1 MAFVPFKLSNS
12 DASFSPLFRLL
23 DEFNTHYSPEG
34 PGRRT
39 ALPTWQ
45 PNFDIRETQHAF
57 ELHGEFP
64 GMKKEDVHIKFTE
77 PQTMLIHGKTERS
90 YTSNEPAA
98 PAAGL
103 IENTSV
109 DAAAKDNDTKSDSHQ
124 PTVEDEEND
133 KTKQVQKA
141 QSQEKPVDKAKYW
154 VTERSIGEF
163 SRTFSFPVQVDQDA
177 VSATFKDGILSIT
190 VPKAKKYESRRITV
204 N

>member
-1 MAFVPFKLSNS
+1 MAFVPFKLSSNS

-23 DEFNTHYSPEG
+23 DEFNNHYSPEG

-45 PNFDIRETQHAF
+45 PNFDIRETQNAF

-90 YTSNEPAA
+90 YSNA
-98 PAAGL
+98 PSSGL
-103 IENTSV
+103 IENSSV
-109 DAAAKDNDTKSDSHQ
+109 EAIKDADAQSESHKA
-124 PTVEDEEND
+124 TVEDENNES
-133 KTKQVQKA
+133 KQVEKA
-141 QSQEKPVDKAKYW
+141 QPQEKPVDKAKYW

-163 SRTFSFPVQVDQDA
+163 SRTFSFPTQVDQDS
-177 VSATFKDGILSIT
+177 VTATFKDGILSIT